1 MEVLTMRKL
10 YVDDRTTG
18 RYFTIELCDEDI
30 ANIMAEY
37 DWDDVFVDP
46 DFDIIEV
53 RVKGII

>member
-1 MEVLTMRKL
+1 MRKL